1 MDIRRELHEQ
11 LDDTLGDDPRR
22 ALIAYRSLADDH
34 LPWLEQRVVALA
46 RRDGWDW
53 GRIGRLLGRTRQS
66 TREKFKDLRPATPID
81 RNAAHH
87 RWQAATGKAMA
98 AVRSLPSQQ
107 FREDDR
113 DVVPW

>member
-1 MDIRRELHEQ
+1 MDIRRQLHEQ
-11 LDDTLGDDPRR
+11 LDHTLGDDPRR
-22 ALIAYRSLADDH
+22 ALIAFRSLADDH

-46 RRDGWDW
+46 RREGWDW

-81 RNAAHH
+81 RNAAHAK
-87 RWQAATGKAMA
+87 WQADTDRAIA
-98 AVRSLPSQQ
+98 AVRSLAS
-107 FREDDR
+107 FRRQDDG